1 MKGYKVPK
9 FFQKMVATAFG
20 EKDRLTVKEFNLK
33 LNQHFRFNKPML
45 KALRSDLVRS
55 GAVSEYNGKLYSS
68 PSYTMRFEG
77 VSFNL
82 GKGVGGVRKEMD
94 GKKKGVV
101 EFIPLAI
108 GLVIAIIVIVSVGV
122 PIVNSATYISSSYTG
137 ATKSILENILPLFA
151 VSAIALVAVGLMR
164 MFS

>member
-1 MKGYKVPK
+1 MRFK
-9 FFQKMVATAFG
+9 FFKKMVEDAFKD
-20 EKDRLTVKEFNLK
+20 KDRLTVKEFNHTLG
-33 LNQHFRFNKPML
+33 QRFRFDKPTL
-45 KALRSDLVRS
+45 KILRADLVRS
-55 GAVSEYNGKLYSS
+55 GAVTEYNGKLHSS

-82 GKGVGGVRKEMD
+82 GRGVGGGKKEMD
-94 GKKKGVV
+94 EKKKGVV

-122 PIVNSATYISSSYTG
+122 PIVNSATYIASSYTG
-137 ATKSILENILPLFA
+137 ATRSILENILPLFA

>member
-1 MKGYKVPK
+1 MKFYK
-9 FFQKMVATAFG
+9 KMLDAAFDG
-20 EKDRLTVKEFNLK
+20 KEKITVKEFNLR
-33 LNQHFRFNKPML
+33 LNQHFRFNKPQL
-45 KALRSDLVRS
+45 KALRSDLVHS
-55 GAVSEYNGKLYSS
+55 GAVSEYNGKLYPS
-68 PSYTMRFEG
+68 PSYTMGFKG
-77 VSFNL
+77 ISFNL
-82 GKGVGGVRKEMD
+82 GKGVGGVKKDMKE
-94 GKKKGVV
+94 KKKGVV

-164 MFS
+164 MFQ